1 MSFKIIINLKILT
14 LFIHKY
20 VLNSFRQ
27 ALYFNKMGI
36 IYNPKDINFVIYFN
50 FKEVLINFACFK
62 MNINKY

>member
-1 MSFKIIINLKILT
+1 M
-14 LFIHKY
+14 
-20 VLNSFRQ
+20 Q